1 MGWLVELRK
10 GSLWRITISHPQVK
24 ITGWLG
30 SSDYIPL
37 YSESKLNPVLRSES
51 LLLRVQSCKVYEVE
65 PGAESGPYDYAKP
78 LVMMWKLNC
87 FALGTPKTFYMEEN
101 SPLMTKKWGT
111 PEISSMKNL

>member
-1 MGWLVELRK
+1 MNWIQKINTKDQEGPHRLVVLGGPNGLARRTQK
-10 GSLWRITISHPQVK
+10 RIFVENHNFAPA
-24 ITGWLG
+24 
-30 SSDYIPL
+30 
-37 YSESKLNPVLRSES
+37 SKDNRSEL

-101 SPLMTKKWGT
+101 SPFML
-111 PEISSMKNL
+111 L